1 MDQEHQRIKDEIIG
15 IIRKNVKAEHYKVFF
30 FGSRA
35 NGKAT
40 AKSDIDIGIEAEEA
54 VPPRVLSEIR
64 DELENLRTLNKFDL
78 VDFKKAD
85 KNFREVAMQSIEVI
99 YEN

>member
-1 MDQEHQRIKDEIIG
+1 MDKSHLRFKDQIIEII
-15 IIRKNVKAEHYKVFF
+15 KKHMTSDHYRVFF

-40 AKSDIDIGIEAEEA
+40 ERSDIDIGIEAEEA
-54 VPPRVLSEIR
+54 VPPGVLSEIKE
-64 DELENLRTLNKFDL
+64 ELDNLRTLNKFDL
-78 VDFKKAD
+78 VEFKKAD
-85 KNFREVAMQSIEVI
+85 KNFKEVAMQNMEVI